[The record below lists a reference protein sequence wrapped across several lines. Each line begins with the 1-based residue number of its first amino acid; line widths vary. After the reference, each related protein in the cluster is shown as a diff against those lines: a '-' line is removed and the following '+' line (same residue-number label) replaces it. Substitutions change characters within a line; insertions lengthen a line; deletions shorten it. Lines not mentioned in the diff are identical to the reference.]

1 MVITELQIGAGH
13 AAHAEKL
20 RTVTLTANSIDAGD
34 AGILSSFYGNKLT
47 HTSADSVTDKEY

>member
-20 RTVTLTANSIDAGD
+20 RTVTLTANSIDAG
-34 AGILSSFYGNKLT
+34 ILSSFYGNKLT